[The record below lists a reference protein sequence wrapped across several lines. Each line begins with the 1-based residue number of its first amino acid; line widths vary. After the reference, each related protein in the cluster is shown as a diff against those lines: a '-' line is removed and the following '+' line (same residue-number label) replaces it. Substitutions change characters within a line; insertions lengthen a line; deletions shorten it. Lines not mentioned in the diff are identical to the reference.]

1 MFLYNLLISCINHSW
16 PSMCLSISVTSVI
29 IYNSHYCPKYLVRYN
44 KQQSRK
50 SSNVDPQS
58 SKKKLQVLVC
68 LSADVKTLTSSHR
81 GALQFSS

>member
-16 PSMCLSISVTSVI
+16 PSICLSISVTSVI

-58 SKKKLQVLVC
+58 SKKITGISMFVSRCQDLN
-68 LSADVKTLTSSHR
+68 
-81 GALQFSS
+81 QFS